1 MKDDQHVLSHWS
13 VSHCKLIL
21 SFLFKAEL
29 RVAACENEGVCK
41 KLDWSE
47 SVNVLPGIVDTPA
60 AVVVCP
66 VLNNQKSV
74 TTPDLWAT
82 F

>member
-1 MKDDQHVLSHWS
+1 MKTD
-13 VSHCKLIL
+13 
-21 SFLFKAEL
+21 
-29 RVAACENEGVCK
+29 EGVCK

-47 SVNVLPGIVDTPA
+47 SVNALPGIMDTPA